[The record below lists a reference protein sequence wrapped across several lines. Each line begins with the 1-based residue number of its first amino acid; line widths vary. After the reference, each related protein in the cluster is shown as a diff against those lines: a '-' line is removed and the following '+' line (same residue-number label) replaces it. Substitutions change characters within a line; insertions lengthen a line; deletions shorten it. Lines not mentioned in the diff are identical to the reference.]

1 MSEISSFIRYNR
13 KSLKLTQEELANKA
27 GVGLRFIRDLE
38 QGKETVQ
45 LDKVDQVLSLFGYTT
60 SPTKLRVDPYFVF
73 WNFLNKAI
81 KITLN
86 DKTVRYGIIIEE
98 VKKENE
104 IIAWRF
110 ISNNHAILYQ
120 QNKDKNLI
128 EEIPHIKIQNIESQ

>member
-1 MSEISSFIRYNR
+1 MSEIASFIRYNR
-13 KSLKLTQEELANKA
+13 KNLKLTQEELAHKA
-27 GVGLRFIRDLE
+27 GVGLRFIRELE

-86 DKTVRYGIIIEE
+86 DKTIKYGIIIAE
-98 VKKENE
+98 VKKGNE
-104 IIAWRF
+104 IIAWKF
-110 ISNNHAILYQ
+110 IPNKHAIVYQ

-128 EEIPHIKIQNIESQ
+128 EEIPHIKIQNVESQ